1 LVLAEGNVLDRLAE
15 LGWDDVVAEDPEA
28 SIGSL
33 FEEQGRQ
40 LAASPVLDTV
50 VLSALG
56 DVAERAAVVYPAVSN
71 GDRPSACIDS
81 RGVLELSGVALAGFD
96 RASRLVAPVPAE
108 DGVALAIADV
118 GDWLSVRPIGGMDPS
133 AGWVAVTGR
142 APASV
147 VEGDAWKGAV
157 VAARRAIGHELVGMT
172 DRILEIAVEHVKS
185 RVQFGR
191 PIGANQA
198 VKHRLAEVLV
208 TLSAAKA
215 ALHESWANADDP
227 LVATVARSIAGRAH
241 AEASRHGQQVCG
253 GIGFTWE
260 FGLHAYIRR
269 GGLLDTL
276 LGSWRGQRVSVG
288 EHVIAA
294 GEAPRVR
301 CL

>member
-1 LVLAEGNVLDRLAE
+1 
-15 LGWDDVVAEDPEA
+15 
-28 SIGSL
+28 
-33 FEEQGRQ
+33 
-40 LAASPVLDTV
+40 
-50 VLSALG
+50 
-56 DVAERAAVVYPAVSN
+56 
-71 GDRPSACIDS
+71 
-81 RGVLELSGVALAGFD
+81 
-96 RASRLVAPVPAE
+96 
-108 DGVALAIADV
+108 
-118 GDWLSVRPIGGMDPS
+118 
-133 AGWVAVTGR
+133 
-142 APASV
+142 
-147 VEGDAWKGAV
+147 
-157 VAARRAIGHELVGMT
+157 
-172 DRILEIAVEHVKS
+172 
-185 RVQFGR
+185 
-191 PIGANQA
+191 
-198 VKHRLAEVLV
+198 VLV